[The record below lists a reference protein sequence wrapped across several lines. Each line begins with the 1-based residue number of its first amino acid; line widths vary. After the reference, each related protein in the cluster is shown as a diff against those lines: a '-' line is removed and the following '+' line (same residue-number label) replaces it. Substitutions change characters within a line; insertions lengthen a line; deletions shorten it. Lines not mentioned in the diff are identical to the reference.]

1 LAATT
6 PLSHDRPSLSELA
19 AQVAA
24 DAREL
29 AAAVLR
35 LAGAEAAERLSEL
48 RLLLVLLAAAAVALL
63 IGLGTA
69 TLGMVDALAQRMPI
83 WGAAFV
89 VAAVVLVLGAVLA
102 GLAVQRLRRIARP
115 PAQTLGA
122 LKEGAQWLRTR
133 SDT

>member
-1 LAATT
+1 MAATH
-6 PLSHDRPSLSELA
+6 PLSHDRPSLADLA
-19 AQVAA
+19 AQVAV

-48 RLLLVLLAAAAVALL
+48 RLLLVLLAAAAGALF

-69 TLGMVDALAQRMPI
+69 TLGMVAVLAQRMPI

-102 GLAVQRLRRIARP
+102 GLAVQRLRRFARP
-115 PAQTLGA
+115 PAQTLEA

>member
-1 LAATT
+1 MAAT
-6 PLSHDRPSLSELA
+6 PLSHDRPSLVELA
-19 AQVAA
+19 AQVAV

-35 LAGAEAAERLSEL
+35 LAGAEAAERLSEV
-48 RLLLVLLAAAAVALL
+48 RLLLVLLAGAAGALFL
-63 IGLGTA
+63 GLGTA
-69 TLGMVDALAQRMPI
+69 TFGMVAALAQRMPI

-115 PAQTLGA
+115 PVETLGV
-122 LKEGAQWLRTR
+122 LKEGAQWLRAP
-133 SDT
+133 SDP